1 MIRINLLAPERPAA
15 KKKAA
20 AAAPGVM
27 QAYLFLVLFVGGAVL
42 VCLLGWWLKH
52 SEIADLDSKIA
63 AAKVEQARLQS
74 VKAQVDQLEKQRS
87 TLKQKTDLIE
97 KLKLQQADAVHLL
110 DETSKALPEFVW
122 LTNLD
127 QSGEAVKF
135 TGESNSLN
143 AVADY
148 ISNLE
153 KTGWFPDVNLTS
165 SQESSSVVTFNLQA
179 AFKNPEVAAKEKA
192 AAMASPLPGAAPAPV
207 RR

>member
-20 AAAPGVM
+20 AAAPGAM

-52 SEIADLDSKIA
+52 SEIADLDTKIA

-74 VKAQVDQLEKQRS
+74 VKAQVDQLEKQRA

-110 DETSKALPEFVW
+110 DEVSKALPEFVW
-122 LTNLD
+122 LTNID
-127 QSGEAVKF
+127 QSGETVKF

-143 AVADY
+143 AIADY

-153 KTGWFPDVNLTS
+153 KTGWFPDVNLAS
-165 SQESSSVVTFNLQA
+165 SQEASSVVTFGLA
-179 AFKNPEVAAKEKA
+179 ALFKNPEVAAKEKA
-192 AAMASPLPGAAPAPV
+192 AAMASPYPGAAPVPV

>member
-20 AAAPGVM
+20 AAAPGAM

-42 VCLLGWWLKH
+42 LCLVGWWLKH
-52 SEIADLDSKIA
+52 SEIADLDTKIA
-63 AAKVEQARLQS
+63 AAKVEQTRLQS
-74 VKAQVDQLEKQRS
+74 VKAQVDQLEKQRA

-110 DETSKALPEFVW
+110 DEVSKALPEFVW

-127 QSGEAVKF
+127 QSGETVKF

-143 AVADY
+143 AIADY

-153 KTGWFPDVNLTS
+153 KTGWFPDVNLAS
-165 SQESSSVVTFNLQA
+165 STEASSVVTYNLQA
-179 AFKNPEVAAKEKA
+179 AFKNPEVAAREKA
-192 AAMASPLPGAAPAPV
+192 AAMSSPYPGAAPAPV

>member
-20 AAAPGVM
+20 AGVPGVA
-27 QAYLFLVLFVGGAVL
+27 QAYLFLVLFAGGALVL
-42 VCLLGWWLKH
+42 CLVGWWLKR
-52 SEIADLDSKIA
+52 SEIAELDTKIA
-63 AAKVEQARLQS
+63 AAKVEQQRLQS
-74 VKAQVDQLEKQRS
+74 VKAQVDTLEKQRA

-110 DETSKALPEFVW
+110 DETSKALPDFVW

-127 QSGEAVKF
+127 QAGDNVKF

-143 AVADY
+143 AIADY

-153 KTGWFPDVNLTS
+153 KTGWFPDVNLAS
-165 SQESSSVVTFNLQA
+165 SQEASNVVTFNLA
-179 AFKNPEVAAKEKA
+179 AIFKNPAVVAKEKES
-192 AAMASPLPGAAPAPV
+192 AMASPLPGAAPVPV
-207 RR
+207 RK